1 MRHPQ
6 AAMRHRQKG
15 MTFIGLVCVM
25 VLVGAIAYAGILL
38 VPVYLNYMKV
48 VSSME
53 SVAAE
58 FKSDNPDQA
67 RMRIALDKRWTIEG
81 LTVIDVTQV
90 EIKKDNDVVVMH
102 VAYDDKVPYI
112 ANVALLVSFDK
123 TVKVQ

>member
-1 MRHPQ
+1 
-6 AAMRHRQKG
+6 MRHRQKG